1 MPNENK
7 RFYWLKLKKDFFKRH
22 DIRII
27 EAMPNGKD
35 YILFYLKLLVE
46 SVDHEGNLRFS
57 ETIPY
62 NENMLSVITN
72 TNVDIVKSAMKVFTE
87 LNMIELLDDSTIYMN
102 EVEKLI
108 GSETSVAERV
118 RKHRENVML
127 LEEKK
132 SEPKSNAERQRM
144 FRAKKDCQNK
154 QHIPFIE
161 DYINNKRYNG
171 NYYLVIKRDKYKCSI
186 CGSIEN
192 LCVHHID
199 GYDEVNTNNS
209 NANKLLTLCRKCH
222 SNIHVGQEIPQEI
235 LESIDYFEDDNEC
248 NDLCNTNVTKCNTEK
263 EIEKDIELDKDID
276 IEKEYYY
283 EKEKIKETS
292 FSQKLI
298 LKLFQSQYIDKLEDY
313 DSYVETI
320 DELTKNYKED
330 EIDRTI
336 DEILEKK
343 KYQYMSSKERLDYF
357 KKSMNNE
364 SQKDNDDILDG
375 LPF

>member
-62 NENMLSVITN
+62 NEQMLSVITN
-72 TNVDIVKSAMKVFTE
+72 TNVDIVRSAMKVFTE

-118 RKHRENVML
+118 RRHRENNKML
-127 LEEKK
+127 
-132 SEPKSNAERQRM
+132 Q
-144 FRAKKDCQNK
+144 
-154 QHIPFIE
+154 
-161 DYINNKRYNG
+161 
-171 NYYLVIKRDKYKCSI
+171 
-186 CGSIEN
+186 
-192 LCVHHID
+192 
-199 GYDEVNTNNS
+199 
-209 NANKLLTLCRKCH
+209 
-222 SNIHVGQEIPQEI
+222 
-235 LESIDYFEDDNEC
+235 
-248 NDLCNTNVTKCNTEK
+248 CNTNVTKCNTEK

-276 IEKEYYY
+276 IEKEKEYYY
-283 EKEKIKETS
+283 EKEKKGETP
-292 FSQKLI
+292 FSQNLV
-298 LKLFQSQYIDKLEDY
+298 LKLFQNQYISKLEDY
-313 DSYVETI
+313 DEYINSIEEFKDKYNEKDI
-320 DELTKNYKED
+320 EDKMDEFLNQKESFYA
-330 EIDRTI
+330 TAN
-336 DEILEKK
+336 
-343 KYQYMSSKERLDYF
+343 ERLSYF
-357 KKSMNNE
+357 KSTMTKLLNNE
-364 SQKDNDDILDG
+364 SDEDEQDS